1 LVLVGGVAVELLA
14 GVELG
19 TMLLKIVLTRVLG
32 KVGVLVGDTK
42 GTEEWPVPT
51 RVMVLVVGVVRGTI
65 VAKVEMVKEAQDA
78 QDAVPVAVS
87 EPEEAVPVR
96 VPDALKEI
104 LPEAE
109 ATELGFSIPN

>member
-1 LVLVGGVAVELLA
+1 MELLA

-19 TMLLKIVLTRVLG
+19 TMLLKIVLTKVLG

-51 RVMVLVVGVVRGTI
+51 RVTVLVVGVVRGTI

-87 EPEEAVPVR
+87 EPEAVPVT
-96 VPDALKEI
+96 VPDAVREVA
-104 LPEAE
+104 PEAE